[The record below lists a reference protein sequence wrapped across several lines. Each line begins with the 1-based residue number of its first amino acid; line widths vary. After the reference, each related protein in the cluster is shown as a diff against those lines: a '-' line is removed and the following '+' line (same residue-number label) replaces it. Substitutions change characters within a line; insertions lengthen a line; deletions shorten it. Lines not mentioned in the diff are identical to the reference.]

1 MTSSRRVAIITGA
14 SRGIGRGIALRLAK
28 DGFNVVINYQSN
40 AAKAQELV
48 NEIAAL
54 HPTQLDKNHEPVRA
68 VAIQGD
74 AAKTADGKRLLE
86 ETIAAFGRL
95 DIVVFNAAWVSTG
108 SIRETSEELFA
119 EAIDTNVK
127 GPIFFSKLAQP
138 YLEKAQNESNAVKN
152 GGSPLGGSR
161 IINISSVVATM
172 SEPSG
177 DFLLYAVT
185 KGALNQATRV
195 LARDQ
200 DFGAKGITVNGI
212 APGPVDT
219 DALRKLPEPV
229 LEAMKAN
236 APQKRLGEVEDIAD
250 VVSFLASNES
260 RWVNGQTIGASGGS
274 VV

>member
-1 MTSSRRVAIITGA
+1 MSSTRRVAIVTGA

-40 AAKAQELV
+40 ATKAQELV
-48 NEIAAL
+48 NEIAAQ
-54 HPTQLDKNHEPVRA
+54 HPTHHDKNHEPVRA

-74 AAKTADGKRLLE
+74 AAKTTDGKRLLE

-95 DIVVFNAAWVSTG
+95 DIVVFNAAWVNTG
-108 SIRETSEELFA
+108 SIRETTEELFA

-127 GPIFFSKLAQP
+127 GPLFFSKLAQP
-138 YLEKAQNESNAVKN
+138 YLEKAQKEANAVKN

-172 SEPSG
+172 SDPQG
-177 DFLLYAVT
+177 DFLLYTIT
-185 KGALNQATRV
+185 KGALNQLTRV

-219 DALRKLPEPV
+219 DALRKIPEPM
-229 LEAMKAN
+229 LQALRDT

-250 VVSFLASNES
+250 AVSFLASNES
-260 RWVNGQTIGASGGS
+260 RWVNGQTIGASGGG

>member
-1 MTSSRRVAIITGA
+1 MTSSRRVALVTGA

-54 HPTQLDKNHEPVRA
+54 HPTHFDKNHEPVRA

-108 SIRETSEELFA
+108 SIREATEDLFA

-127 GPIFFSKLAQP
+127 GPLFFSKLAQP
-138 YLEKAQNESNAVKN
+138 HLEKAQKEANVVKN

-161 IINISSVVATM
+161 IINISSVVATL
-172 SEPSG
+172 SDPQQ
-177 DFLLYAVT
+177 DFLVYSIT
-185 KGALNQATRV
+185 KGALNQLTRV

-229 LEAMKAN
+229 LQALEAS
-236 APQKRLGEVEDIAD
+236 APQKRLGEVGDIAD

-260 RWVNGQTIGASGGS
+260 RWVNGQTIGASGGA